1 MRFFK
6 RKNRFN
12 GEIDPDEIFLDSSNL
27 PKFDKQ
33 QFEGTIEKPI
43 GKKTFFLFGS
53 FFFLVLAVFTSK
65 IFALQIIDGK
75 DNFSK
80 ADSNRLEHFLVFSE
94 RGLVYDRNGKEL
106 ITNEISSTT
115 EETHN
120 KRTYIAK
127 KGMSHVLGYVTY
139 PQKDSSG
146 NYYETETIGRDGVEK
161 IFDEKLNGKNGTKLI
176 EVDALENVISE
187 AIFEPSIEG
196 ENITLSIDSELQS
209 YMYETIQ
216 TLANRVHF
224 RGGAGVIMDV
234 TNGEILA
241 LTSYPE
247 YSSDVLS
254 NSEDNNL
261 VAGYIFDEG
270 NPFLNRVTSGLYI
283 PGSIVKPFMSLG
295 VLNEGLIDP
304 QKQILS
310 TGSISIKNPYNP
322 DQKTVFKDWKAH
334 GWVDMRKAIAVSSD
348 VYFYAVGGG
357 YGDQK
362 GLGITKINEYMK
374 MFGFGQPTGAEVVKE
389 EIGNIPNPE
398 WKKENFEGEDWTLG
412 NTYHTSIGQYG
423 FQVTPLQAVRATASV
438 ANNGYLLKPT
448 FIKDSETNKKF
459 PERIPI
465 DLNNFK
471 IVKEGMR
478 QAVTEGTAQGLSVP
492 YTKVAGKTGTAE
504 LGVSKKYVNAW
515 IIGFFPYEN
524 PKYAFTVI
532 MEHGPKTNTVGGLY
546 VMRQTLDWM
555 SINRPEY
562 FK

>member
-1 MRFFK
+1 MRLLN

-27 PKFDKQ
+27 PKFNKQ

-43 GKKTFFLFGS
+43 GKKTFFFFGS
-53 FFFLVLAVFTSK
+53 FFFLVLAIFSSK
-65 IFALQIIDGK
+65 IFALQIIEGEK
-75 DNFSK
+75 NFSK
-80 ADSNRLEHFLVFSE
+80 SDSNRLDHFVVFSE

-106 ITNEISSTT
+106 VTNELSSTT
-115 EETHN
+115 EETYN
-120 KRTYIAK
+120 KRSYVK
-127 KGMSHVLGYVTY
+127 KSGLSHVLGYVTY

-146 NYYETETIGRDGVEK
+146 NYYETKTIGRDGVEK

-176 EVDALENVISE
+176 EVDALGQVISE

-196 ENITLSIDSELQS
+196 ENITLSIDSELQA
-209 YMYETIQ
+209 YMYETIR

-224 RGGAGVIMDV
+224 TGGAGVIMDV

-241 LTSYPE
+241 LTNYPE

-304 QKQILS
+304 KKQILS
-310 TGSISIKNPYNP
+310 TGSISIQNPYNP

-334 GWVDMRKAIAVSSD
+334 GWVDMRQAIAVSSD

-374 MFGFGQPTGAEVVKE
+374 MFGFGKTTEAEVTKE
-389 EIGNIPNPE
+389 EIGNVPNPE

-448 FIKDSETNKKF
+448 FIKDSELNKKY

-515 IIGFFPYEN
+515 IIG
-524 PKYAFTVI
+524 
-532 MEHGPKTNTVGGLY
+532 
-546 VMRQTLDWM
+546 
-555 SINRPEY
+555 
-562 FK
+562 

>member
-1 MRFFK
+1 MRLLN

-27 PKFDKQ
+27 PKFNKQ

-43 GKKTFFLFGS
+43 GKKTFFFFGF
-53 FFFLVLAVFTSK
+53 FFFLVLAIFSSK
-65 IFALQIIDGK
+65 IFALQIIDGEK
-75 DNFSK
+75 NFSK
-80 ADSNRLEHFLVFSE
+80 SDSNRLDHFVVFSE

-106 ITNEISSTT
+106 VTNELSSTT

-120 KRTYIAK
+120 KRSYIK
-127 KGMSHVLGYVTY
+127 KSGLSHVLGYVTY

-146 NYYETETIGRDGVEK
+146 NYYETKTIGRDGVEK

-176 EVDALENVISE
+176 EVDALGQVISE

-196 ENITLSIDSELQS
+196 ENITLSIDSELQA
-209 YMYETIQ
+209 YMYETIR

-224 RGGAGVIMDV
+224 TGGAGVIMDV

-241 LTSYPE
+241 LTNYPE

-304 QKQILS
+304 KKQILS
-310 TGSISIKNPYNP
+310 TGSISIQNPYNP

-334 GWVDMRKAIAVSSD
+334 GWVDMRQAIAVSSD

-374 MFGFGQPTGAEVVKE
+374 MFGFGKPTEAEVTKE
-389 EIGNIPNPE
+389 EIGNVPNPE

-448 FIKDSETNKKF
+448 FIKDSELNKKY

-524 PKYAFTVI
+524 PKYAFAVI
-532 MEHGPKTNTVGGLY
+532 MEHGPKENTVGGLY

>member
-1 MRFFK
+1 MRFLN

-12 GEIDPDEIFLDSSNL
+12 GEINPDEIFLDSSNL
-27 PKFDKQ
+27 PKFNKQ

-43 GKKTFFLFGS
+43 GKRTFLFFGL
-53 FFFLVLAVFTSK
+53 FFFLVLTVFTSK
-65 IFALQIIDGK
+65 IFALQIIDGEK
-75 DNFSK
+75 NFSK
-80 ADSNRLEHFLVFSE
+80 SDSNRLDHFVVFSE

-106 ITNEISSTT
+106 ITNELSSTT
-115 EETHN
+115 EETYN
-120 KRTYIAK
+120 KRAYIK
-127 KGMSHVLGYVTY
+127 KSGLSHVLGYVTY

-146 NYYETETIGRDGVEK
+146 NYYETKTIGKDGVEK

-176 EVDALENVISE
+176 EVDALGEVISE
-187 AIFEPSIEG
+187 AVFEPSIEG
-196 ENITLSIDSELQS
+196 ENITLSIDSELQA

-224 RGGAGVIMDV
+224 TGGAGVIMDV

-241 LTSYPE
+241 LTNYPE

-254 NSEDNNL
+254 NSDDNNL

-334 GWVDMRKAIAVSSD
+334 GWVDMRQAIAVSSD

-357 YGDQK
+357 YEDQK

-389 EIGNIPNPE
+389 EIGNVPNPE

-448 FIKDSETNKKF
+448 FIKDSELNKKY

-524 PKYAFTVI
+524 PKYAFAVI
-532 MEHGPKTNTVGGLY
+532 MEHGPKENTVGGLY